1 MQQMDK
7 ADHRSLDAAWRHAVE
22 IWLRCQNLISL
33 TTNQKCH
40 PIYNLNCYH
49 SLLGRTISGAVRRK
63 WIHMAAR
70 SSSITPRMGNTWVTN
85 TLLEPKCMSD
95 KSNKVYLIERAFP
108 EDDRDVTRLLIRYN
122 PTQGVSM
129 FDVFRGM
136 PLTRKYFQNF
146 DVKVDMQGDLY
157 DCLPGNLSWLF
168 VSPRTI
174 QLLEKLGAT
183 GWKTYDLKLGELN
196 STLK

>member
-1 MQQMDK
+1 
-7 ADHRSLDAAWRHAVE
+7 
-22 IWLRCQNLISL
+22 
-33 TTNQKCH
+33 
-40 PIYNLNCYH
+40 
-49 SLLGRTISGAVRRK
+49 
-63 WIHMAAR
+63 
-70 SSSITPRMGNTWVTN
+70 
-85 TLLEPKCMSD
+85 MSD

-196 STLK
+196 STLKDYKLLYSEVCLNQLNLEESHVDWNDDKSLVVDLRKIVLLREFMIPVDIFAVKGMPYFLFASQRVGDALIAAKISGLGFTEIEVMG